1 MSPLPRSPKP
11 LVVEPTQAHIHTII
25 ALHGQGS
32 NGPEF
37 AEELFEGKSSSNA
50 SLADHFPECRWIFPS
65 SPKRDSTLVQRE
77 IDGWF
82 DVVSLTDPRLQ
93 EQLQVE
99 GLRDSVAH
107 ILQIVNEEVQSIHP
121 SNIVLLGFSQGCATA
136 IHALFAGQYRLGG
149 FVGLNGWMPFREQ
162 MVQEAE
168 SYAGELSLD
177 LFYERTLRLGNIGL
191 YDAEKNATAPA
202 LLVHCADDEVV
213 DVELGEQM
221 RDALMTLDMDVT
233 FKKLASGGHW
243 IPDPEGLDVIVDFLR
258 HQAWM

>member
-11 LVVEPTQAHIHTII
+11 LVIEPTQAHIHTII

-50 SLADHFPECRWIFPS
+50 SLADHFPECKWIFPS
-65 SPKRDSTLVQRE
+65 SRKRYSTLLQRE

-82 DVVSLTDPRLQ
+82 DVASLTDPNRQ
-93 EQLQVE
+93 EQRQAE
-99 GLRDSVAH
+99 GLGDSVAY

-121 SNIVLLGFSQGCATA
+121 SNVVLLGFSQGCATA
-136 IHALFAGQYRLGG
+136 IHAFFAGQYRLGG

-162 MVQEAE
+162 LLQEAQ
-168 SYAGELSLD
+168 SCAGILSLE
-177 LFYERTLRLGNIGL
+177 LFYERTLKLRKIGH
-191 YDAEKNATAPA
+191 YNAERNATAPA

-213 DVELGEQM
+213 NVELGEQM
-221 RDALMTLDMDVT
+221 RDALMTLDVDVT

-243 IPDPEGLDVIVDFLR
+243 IPGPEGFDIIVDFLR